1 MNVEKT
7 LLGLLGP
14 RGGGLNLAFE
24 NGMFVLYGKKGVL
37 AKYASLDSLKE
48 WSDYV
53 SE

>member
-1 MNVEKT
+1 MNVEKI

-14 RGGGLNLAFE
+14 RGQGPNIAFE
-24 NGMFVLYGKKGVL
+24 NGMFVLYDKKGVL
-37 AKYASLDSLKE
+37 AKYACLDSLKE